1 MSYEEIGLSGY
12 VAMDG
17 DINSL
22 RHFLKKSIIFTPLW
36 ITAGFM
42 H

>member
-12 VAMDG
+12 VVLDG

-22 RHFLKKSIIFTPLW
+22 RHFQKKSIIFTSLW
-36 ITAGFM
+36 LTPDFM